1 MNADQNGFL
10 IADRRLHA
18 DEMTPALK
26 AIKRDTS
33 TVIRLLKGQVRSNVL
48 QRARSA
54 NPNAGAPRAASA
66 AVRGNVASSPAGP
79 RSAASS
85 AERARDSRGRFISS
99 AQRAG
104 DPVERAVRQLTRQQ
118 AQQAAVEQRAEAS
131 HANRERSAQAA
142 GSSQTRDA
150 RGRFGSGGD
159 NTEGGS
165 NGRDKD
171 GLLSR
176 LKTAVSGHAGGG
188 GDLEKIDPAI
198 EAANELRNLVGG
210 PLKSIGEVG
219 KAVIGRGVKR
229 EKSDEALPWYRRIFS
244 QLKIMRKEDREF
256 DRAELRAIGG
266 IHAGGG
272 GDGGILGII
281 KDVAGF
287 IFSPM
292 GAAIITAIAAGWA
305 AVGDKVKELAGKL
318 VDMVADKLG
327 IVSKAGKVAN
337 DFIKEKT
344 GIDVAG
350 GAKQLADR
358 AGAGLT
364 AAKERAGA
372 GLSAAKDWAAGAVA
386 PIGRL
391 LSAKGT
397 TRVYE
402 RQDGATEVRD
412 GGTVSWRNN
421 NPGNLKFE
429 YAGSADRTSKSKRS
443 KDAALSAAKKAYG
456 NEVVDL
462 DQWGN
467 AIFSSESAGRAAQ
480 AQLLK
485 NSHGNKT
492 IEEMLPKYAVSD
504 YSGKSNVQA
513 YASSIYKS
521 ADAKG
526 IDLRGKKIGDMSPQ
540 ELSVLQDGMKK
551 FESFKVGVTRV
562 SDASPSIPAA
572 TPAPALP
579 SAKSAPLIPP
589 GATAPAPLPPQA
601 PRVDVPVQLNSKP
614 QQVVTVANDSLTSQ
628 DVKDRRL
635 AHIAT
640 GGMTGH

>member
-1 MNADQNGFL
+1 MEGLAGLPLVVDL
-10 IADRRLHA
+10 RL
-18 DEMTPALK
+18 
-26 AIKRDTS
+26 
-33 TVIRLLKGQVRSNVL
+33 VVL
-48 QRARSA
+48 
-54 NPNAGAPRAASA
+54 
-66 AVRGNVASSPAGP
+66 
-79 RSAASS
+79 
-85 AERARDSRGRFISS
+85 
-99 AQRAG
+99 
-104 DPVERAVRQLTRQQ
+104 T
-118 AQQAAVEQRAEAS
+118 
-131 HANRERSAQAA
+131 
-142 GSSQTRDA
+142 
-150 RGRFGSGGD
+150 
-159 NTEGGS
+159 
-165 NGRDKD
+165 
-171 GLLSR
+171 
-176 LKTAVSGHAGGG
+176 
-188 GDLEKIDPAI
+188 
-198 EAANELRNLVGG
+198 
-210 PLKSIGEVG
+210 EVG
-219 KAVIGRGVKR
+219 VVVVRLGRLQKR
-229 EKSDEALPWYRRIFS
+229 GAGE
-244 QLKIMRKEDREF
+244 EDG
-256 DRAELRAIGG
+256 AELRAVGG
-266 IHAGGG
+266 IRTGGG

-281 KDVAGF
+281 KDVAQF

-292 GAAIITAIAAGWA
+292 GAAIVTAIAAGWV
-305 AVGDKVKELAGKL
+305 AVGDKLKELAGKL

-327 IVSKAGKVAN
+327 LVGKVGKAAS
-337 DFIKEKT
+337 DFIKDKT
-344 GIDVAG
+344 GIDIAG
-350 GAKQLADR
+350 GAQRLADR
-358 AGAGLT
+358 AGSGLT
-364 AAKERAGA
+364 EAKEKAGA

-402 RQDGATEVRD
+402 RQDGTTEVRD

-429 YAGSADRTSKSKRS
+429 FAGSADPTSKSKRS
-443 KDAALSAAKKAYG
+443 KDAALRAAKKAYG

-485 NSHGNKT
+485 NSHRNKT

-504 YSGKSNVQA
+504 YSGKANVQA

-526 IDLRGKKIGDMSPQ
+526 FDLRGKKIGDMSPQ
-540 ELSVLQDGMKK
+540 ELNALLDGMKTT
-551 FESFKVGVTRV
+551 EGYRAGVTRV
-562 SDASPSIPAA
+562 SDVVPGIPAA

-579 SAKSAPLIPP
+579 SAKSVPAIPP
-589 GATAPAPLPPQA
+589 SATTPAPLPPQA

-614 QQVVTVANDSLTSQ
+614 PQVVTVANDSLANQ

>member
-1 MNADQNGFL
+1 MNADQYGFL
-10 IADRRLHA
+10 VPDHRLPA
-18 DEMTPALK
+18 DEATPTLK
-26 AIKRDTS
+26 AIKRDTA

-48 QRARSA
+48 QRARPA
-54 NPNAGAPRAASA
+54 NPNAGGQRAASA
-66 AVRGNVASSPAGP
+66 SARNTASVPVGT
-79 RSAASS
+79 RSAAGGVD
-85 AERARDSRGRFISS
+85 RARDSRGRFIAS

-118 AQQAAVEQRAEAS
+118 AQQAAAEQRAETS
-131 HANRERSAQAA
+131 RANRERSAQAA
-142 GSSQTRDA
+142 GSAQVRDA
-150 RGRFGSGGD
+150 RGRFGAGGGTESG
-159 NTEGGS
+159 S
-165 NGRDKD
+165 ARSDKD
-171 GLLSR
+171 GLLAR
-176 LKTAVSGHAGGG
+176 LKTAVSGHGGSG

-198 EAANELRNLVGG
+198 EAANELRNLAGG
-210 PLKSIGEVG
+210 PLKAVGEVG
-219 KAVIGRGVKR
+219 KAVIGRGVKHD
-229 EKSDEALPWYRRIFS
+229 KSSDALPWYRRILS

-272 GDGGILGII
+272 GDGGMLGII
-281 KDVAGF
+281 KDVAQF

-292 GAAIITAIAAGWA
+292 GAAIVTAIAAGWA
-305 AVGDKVKELAGKL
+305 LVGDKVKELAGKL

-327 IVSKAGKVAN
+327 IVRKAGEAAN

-350 GAKQLADR
+350 GAQKLADR
-358 AGAGLT
+358 ASAGLAAAKERTGAGLT
-364 AAKERAGA
+364 
-372 GLSAAKDWAAGAVA
+372 AAKDWAAGAVA

-397 TRVYE
+397 ARVYE
-402 RQDGATEVRD
+402 RADGSTEMRD

-421 NPGNLKFE
+421 NPGNLKFG
-429 YAGSADRTSKSKRS
+429 YAGSADKTVNTKRS
-443 KDAALSAAKKAYG
+443 KADALAAAKKAYG

-480 AQLLK
+480 AQLLTSK
-485 NSHGNKT
+485 HGNKT
-492 IEEMLPKYAVSD
+492 IEEMLPKYAISD
-504 YSGKSNVQA
+504 YSGKANVQA

-526 IDLRGKKIGDMSPQ
+526 IDLRGKKIGDMSSQ
-540 ELSVLQDGMKK
+540 ELGVLLDGMRKV
-551 FESFKVGVTRV
+551 EGYKVGVTRV
-562 SDASPSIPAA
+562 SDAVPSIPSVTAA
-572 TPAPALP
+572 PGMP
-579 SAKSAPLIPP
+579 SAKSVPSIPQS
-589 GATAPAPLPPQA
+589 ATATAPLPPQA
-601 PRVDVPVQLNSKP
+601 PRVDIPVQLNSKP
-614 QQVVTVANDSLTSQ
+614 AQPVVVANDSLANQ

-640 GGMTGH
+640 GGMAGH